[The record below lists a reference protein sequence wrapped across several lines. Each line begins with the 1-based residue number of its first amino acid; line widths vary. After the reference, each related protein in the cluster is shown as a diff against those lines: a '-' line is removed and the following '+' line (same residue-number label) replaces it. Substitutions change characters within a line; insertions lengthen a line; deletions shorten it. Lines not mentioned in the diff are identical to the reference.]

1 MDDYMLMKHLEK
13 EGYGNHSEQEMVDK
27 FRTFLRR
34 GRRMYHQDH
43 DDIYDMIGDNKYRKM
58 YTHSG
63 ELDMHTAK
71 EIVQGMYHKDSGKK
85 YVGEKFNM
93 TKAKEVFNQY
103 VNVLPGHIT
112 EEEVYIAINA
122 QYHDYCKLFK
132 MWFGSNVESK
142 IIESA
147 MVFWF
152 NDDDYADESK
162 VKKYFEI

>member
-1 MDDYMLMKHLEK
+1 
-13 EGYGNHSEQEMVDK
+13 
-27 FRTFLRR
+27 
-34 GRRMYHQDH
+34 
-43 DDIYDMIGDNKYRKM
+43 
-58 YTHSG
+58 
-63 ELDMHTAK
+63 
-71 EIVQGMYHKDSGKK
+71 MYHKDSGKK

-93 TKAKEVFNQY
+93 SKAKEVFNQY
-103 VNVLPGHIT
+103 SNVLPEHIT

-132 MWFGSNVESK
+132 MWFGSNVEPK

-152 NDDDYADESK
+152 SDDDYTEESK